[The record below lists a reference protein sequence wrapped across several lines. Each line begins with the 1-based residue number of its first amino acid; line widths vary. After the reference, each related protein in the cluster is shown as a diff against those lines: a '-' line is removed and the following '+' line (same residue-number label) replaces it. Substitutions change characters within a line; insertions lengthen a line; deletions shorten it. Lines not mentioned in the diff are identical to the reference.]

1 MGAVENKARKRLPQQ
16 LGPGLIGNAMTAT
29 ITHRNGE
36 TSQHDAQDVPALLVL
51 MESHRDFSQLVIEKK
66 SEEKS
71 CNRD

>member
-1 MGAVENKARKRLPQQ
+1 
-16 LGPGLIGNAMTAT
+16 MTAT